1 MRREPVIAIDG
12 PSGVGKSTVAKQ
24 VAKRLGF
31 ILVDTGAIYR
41 AAALLADEVNI
52 PWEDAK
58 AVATLARTHSFAFD
72 AAGALLLDGTA
83 VGDRIRTPRMSMG
96 ASAVAGHP
104 EVREALLG
112 IQRDLG
118 KEGGIVLEGRDV
130 GTVVFPDAEV
140 KFFLTASAEVRAR
153 RRFLELESKGSDV
166 TFEAVLKDQKA
177 RDLADSTR
185 AVAPLKQADDAVPV
199 ICDDM
204 TAAEVVEEM
213 LRIISRKE
221 KFLFQPPSED

>member
-1 MRREPVIAIDG
+1 MRRQPVIAIDG

-24 VAKRLGF
+24 IAKRLGF

-41 AAALLADEVNI
+41 STALLADEAAV
-52 PWEDAK
+52 PWEDAED
-58 AVATLARTHSFAFD
+58 VAALAHAHSFAFD
-72 AAGALLLDGTA
+72 ATGALLLDGTP

-153 RRFLELESKGSDV
+153 RRYLELQAKGS
-166 TFEAVLKDQKA
+166 EAAYEEVLEDQKA

-199 ICDDM
+199 LCDDM
-204 TAAEVVEEM
+204 TADEVVEEM
-213 LRIISRKE
+213 LRHIDARKGA
-221 KFLFQPPSED
+221 Q